1 MSPVAAVL
9 VVVVMLGCLAAV
21 LDARRMQREAADA
34 ARRAREER
42 DDAAALAVTAEAWLT
57 LRLDGSERRRK
68 IATHHARQLRVE
80 LRAALSQQPVVVAPP
95 REPEAPAPV
104 PVRAEAPVQSKRRRR
119 PLYAPAAA
127 LSLTAREVERSTIGP
142 VVRMCARK
150 PWSPVMAHSDRGVAP
165 ACWLVRR
172 GVA

>member
-34 ARRAREER
+34 VIRAREER
-42 DDAAALAVTAEAWLT
+42 DDA
-57 LRLDGSERRRK
+57 
-68 IATHHARQLRVE
+68 IARQLRVE